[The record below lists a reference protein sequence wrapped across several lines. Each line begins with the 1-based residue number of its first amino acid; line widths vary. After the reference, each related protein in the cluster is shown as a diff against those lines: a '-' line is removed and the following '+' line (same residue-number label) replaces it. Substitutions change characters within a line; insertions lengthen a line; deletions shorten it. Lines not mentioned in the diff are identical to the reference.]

1 MHAFVAYVFA
11 SVHVNVRARARVGAC
26 ARAHEKDVGLHV
38 FARVCVCGCGIVGTA
53 TQRSSFYVARTQL
66 GRCSCRQP
74 TRGAMRCG
82 H

>member
-38 FARVCVCGCGIVGTA
+38 FARVCVWVW
-53 TQRSSFYVARTQL
+53 Y
-66 GRCSCRQP
+66 
-74 TRGAMRCG
+74 RGDSDPEE
-82 H
+82 